1 MGPGRGFVVSDLGL
15 VGCLASSLV
24 STHQMP
30 VSPSPM
36 RFPALE
42 ISVSL
47 HRDCLVDLTVTRPC

>member
-1 MGPGRGFVVSDLGL
+1 MVSDLGL